1 MSRTSTTIKLIVFV
15 VVMAVVLA
23 CLVVVFGQIRF
34 ESTTSFRAVFASA
47 SGLRSGDFVRVAG
60 VEVGKVGDVTI
71 VDNDRAAV
79 DIDVGAGYVV
89 TSSTTA
95 TVRYQN
101 LVGDRYLELADGPG
115 DAVPMD
121 EGATIELER
130 TSPALDLDQL
140 IGSFEPLFQAVDP
153 SKVNDL
159 SAELLAT
166 LQGQGG
172 SIASLL
178 AHTATLTTSLAD
190 RDEVIGRVITNLDTT
205 LTTLADQKDVV
216 STALDRA
223 QKLASGLAADS
234 AAWGTAMSDID
245 SSSATVA
252 ELLTVARPPLRSTL
266 DELGRTAAQLDSEK
280 ETIGS
285 VVSRLPDT
293 YAALSRLGAYG
304 NFFNYYLC
312 GIKLKIDTPDG
323 RGLTTPLIG
332 QETGRCAPR

>member
-1 MSRTSTTIKLIVFV
+1 MNRTSTTIKLIVFV
-15 VVMAVVLA
+15 AVMAVVLA

-34 ESTTSFRAVFASA
+34 ESTTSFRAVFTSA

-71 VDNDRAAV
+71 VDNDHAAV
-79 DIDVGAGYVV
+79 GFGVGPAYVV

-121 EGATIELER
+121 EGSTIELER

-153 SKVNDL
+153 SKVNEL
-159 SAELLAT
+159 AAELVAT

-178 AHTATLTTSLAD
+178 ARTATLTTSLAD

-205 LTTLADQKDVV
+205 LATLAEQKDVV

-223 QKLASGLAADS
+223 QNLASGLAADS
-234 AAWGTAMSDID
+234 AAWGTALSDID

-252 ELLTVARPPLRSTL
+252 DLLTVARPPLKSTL
-266 DELGRTAAQLDSEK
+266 DELGRTAVQLDSEK

>member
-34 ESTTSFRAVFASA
+34 ESTASFRAVFTSA

-79 DIDVGAGYVV
+79 GIDVGAGYVV

-121 EGATIELER
+121 EGATIPLER

-159 SAELLAT
+159 SAELVAT

-223 QKLASGLAADS
+223 QNLASGLATDS
-234 AAWGTAMSDID
+234 AAWGTALNDID

-252 ELLTVARPPLRSTL
+252 DLLTVARPPLKSTL

>member
-1 MSRTSTTIKLIVFV
+1 MTRTSTTIKLIVFM
-15 VVMAVVLA
+15 VVMTAILA

-34 ESTTSFRAVFASA
+34 ESTTSYRAIFTSA
-47 SGLRSGDFVRVAG
+47 SGLRGGDFVRVAG
-60 VEVGKVGDVTI
+60 VEVGKVSEVAI
-71 VDNDRAAV
+71 VDNNHAAV
-79 DIDVGAGYVV
+79 GIDVGDSYVV

-115 DAVPMD
+115 DADPLAGD
-121 EGATIELER
+121 ATIPLEK

-140 IGSFEPLFQAVDP
+140 IGSFEPLFSAVDP

-159 SAELLAT
+159 AAELVST

-178 AHTATLTTSLAD
+178 AHTATLTASLAD
-190 RDEVIGRVITNLDTT
+190 RDQVIGQVITNLDTT
-205 LTTLADQKDVV
+205 LTTLADQKDEV
-216 STALDRA
+216 STALERA
-223 QKLASGLAADS
+223 QNLASGLAADS
-234 AAWGTAMSDID
+234 AAWGTALTNID
-245 SSSATVA
+245 SSAATVA
-252 ELLTVARPPLRSTL
+252 DLLTDARPPLQSTL
-266 DELGRTAAQLDSEK
+266 VELNRTAVQLDSEK
-280 ETIGS
+280 DTIGS
-285 VVSRLPDT
+285 ITSRLPDT

-323 RGLTTPLIG
+323 QGLTTPLIG

>member
-1 MSRTSTTIKLIVFV
+1 MNRTTSTIKLVVFV
-15 VVMAVVLA
+15 VVMTAVLA
-23 CLVVVFGQIRF
+23 CLVVVFGQVRF
-34 ESTTSFRAVFASA
+34 ESTTSFRAVFTSA

-60 VEVGKVGDVTI
+60 VEVGKVSEVAI
-71 VDNDRAAV
+71 VDNHHAEV
-79 DIDVGAGYVV
+79 GIDVGPGYVV

-101 LVGDRYLELADGPG
+101 LVGDRYLELADGAGEAEPLG
-115 DAVPMD
+115 DNS
-121 EGATIELER
+121 TIPLER

-140 IGSFEPLFQAVDP
+140 IGSFEPLFESVDP

-159 SAELLAT
+159 TAELVAA

-178 AHTATLTTSLAD
+178 AHTATLTTTLAD

-205 LTTLADQKDVV
+205 LTTLTDQKDVV

-223 QKLASGLAADS
+223 QNLATGLAADS
-234 AAWGTAMSDID
+234 AAWGTALTEID
-245 SSSATVA
+245 SSATTVA
-252 ELLTVARPPLRSTL
+252 DLLTVARPPLQSTL
-266 DELGRTAAQLDSEK
+266 DELDRTAVQLDSQK
-280 ETIGS
+280 DSIGS
-285 VVSRLPDT
+285 IVSRLPDT

-323 RGLTTPLIG
+323 GGLTTPLIG

>member
-15 VVMAVVLA
+15 VVMAVVLG

-34 ESTTSFRAVFASA
+34 ESTTSFRAVFTSV

-60 VEVGKVGDVTI
+60 VEVGKVADVTI
-71 VDNDRAAV
+71 VDNDHAAV
-79 DIDVGAGYVV
+79 GIDVGAGYVV

-101 LVGDRYLELADGPG
+101 LVGDRYLELADGTG

-140 IGSFEPLFQAVDP
+140 IGSFEPIFQAVDP

-159 SAELLAT
+159 SAELVAT

-223 QKLASGLAADS
+223 QNLASGLAADS
-234 AAWGTAMSDID
+234 AAWGTALSDID
-245 SSSATVA
+245 SSSATVTD
-252 ELLTVARPPLRSTL
+252 LLTVARPPLKSTL

>member
-15 VVMAVVLA
+15 AVMAVVLA

-34 ESTTSFRAVFASA
+34 ESTTSIRAVFTSA

-60 VEVGKVGDVTI
+60 VEVGKVGEVTI

-79 DIDVGAGYVV
+79 GIDVGAGYVV

-121 EGATIELER
+121 EGATIPLER

-153 SKVNDL
+153 SKVNEL
-159 SAELLAT
+159 SAELVAT

-205 LTTLADQKDVV
+205 LATLAEQKDVV

-223 QKLASGLAADS
+223 QNLASGLAADS
-234 AAWGTAMSDID
+234 AAWGTALSDID
-245 SSSATVA
+245 TSSATVA
-252 ELLTVARPPLRSTL
+252 DLLTVARPPLKSTL

>member
-15 VVMAVVLA
+15 VVMAVVLG

-34 ESTTSFRAVFASA
+34 ESTTSFRAVFTSV

-60 VEVGKVGDVTI
+60 VEVGKVADVTI

-79 DIDVGAGYVV
+79 GLDVGAGYVV

-159 SAELLAT
+159 SAELVAT

-205 LTTLADQKDVV
+205 LATLADQKDVV

-223 QKLASGLAADS
+223 QNLASGLAADS
-234 AAWGTAMSDID
+234 AAWGTALNDID

-252 ELLTVARPPLRSTL
+252 DLLTVARPPLKSTL